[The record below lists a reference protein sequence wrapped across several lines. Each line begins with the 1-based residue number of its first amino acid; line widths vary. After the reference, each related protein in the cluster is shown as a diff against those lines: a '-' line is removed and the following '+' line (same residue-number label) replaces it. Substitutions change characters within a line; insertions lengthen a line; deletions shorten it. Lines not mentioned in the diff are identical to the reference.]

1 MKNEKIDSI
10 IREQILIVRD
20 TGQTNMF
27 DVPHV
32 ARIAYDLELYELVM
46 FLDDSSNHKQYA
58 KFILFGDEK

>member
-1 MKNEKIDSI
+1 MKNEKLNAT

-32 ARIAYDLELYELVM
+32 ARIAYDLDLCELVM
-46 FLDDSSNHKQYA
+46 FLDDSSNHKPYIN
-58 KFILFGDEK
+58 FILYGDGE